1 MSEMYKLYI
10 NLTDELGTQIGM
22 RGAKTRRQNS
32 FIDCTSLTATACAT
46 ATNKHTGTDPNRQEY
61 RVRIKVSYFTM
72 NYS

>member
-1 MSEMYKLYI
+1 MYKLYI
-10 NLTDELGTQIGM
+10 NLTDEVETQIGK

-32 FIDCTSLTATACAT
+32 FIDCTSLTASAT
-46 ATNKHTGTDPNRQEY
+46 ATNKYTSTDPNRQEY